1 MRRAAT
7 WVVVVLLGGGGLV
20 AAGGKADTGKPQAGK
35 PHLEMRASPRTAFP
49 PVNVFLVA
57 ELKGGRAVEDFYCPG
72 LDWDWGDGTRS
83 SEEGD
88 CPPYQDGVELQRFFS
103 AHHAY
108 GAPGTYQ
115 VKLTMRRA
123 SRTVAEAS
131 VPVNVLGGP
140 ESASE

>member
-7 WVVVVLLGGGGLV
+7 WALVALLGGGGLV
-20 AAGGKADTGKPQAGK
+20 AAGSKTDTGKPR
-35 PHLEMRASPRTAFP
+35 LEMRASPRMAFP

-57 ELKGGRAVEDFYCPG
+57 ELKGGEAVEEFYCPG
-72 LDWDWGDGTRS
+72 LVWDWGDGTRS

-88 CPPYQDGVELQRFFS
+88 CPPYYDGVELDRFFS

-108 GAPGTYQ
+108 GRPGTYE

-123 SRTVAEAS
+123 SHTVAEAR
-131 VPVNVLGGP
+131 VPIYVYGG
-140 ESASE
+140 EGGSSE